1 MIIVFAGCD
10 KTGKSTLIRK
20 LHKATHYKYP
30 ILDRFT
36 ESSIVYGLHNNRKLD
51 YEKYFELE
59 KYLLEEVL
67 LVYIEAN
74 KDDIGNRM
82 KIHNEKDIK
91 IDEIEKIK
99 KLYEDYLNETCFN
112 YIVINTS
119 AHDEKACIEIIKNKI
134 KEIEKEDGLAQVNR
148 LIETIMNCGEKVNN
162 TTELRN
168 INYNFK
174 NIKFKRLKY
183 FTNTKQE
190 KYYYDRIYYSLR
202 HIINAQMTEYHQNIY
217 SRKYIFTS
225 NECINSFHVL
235 FRNDILECY
244 IAIRSSDVLQILPLD
259 IYYSYQIAKKINK
272 EYFKAKK
279 IKLNFKIASAHVYL

>member
-1 MIIVFAGCD
+1 MIIIFAGCD

-20 LHKATHYKYP
+20 LHKATRYEYP

-67 LVYIEAN
+67 LVYLTAN
-74 KDDIGNRM
+74 K
-82 KIHNEKDIK
+82 EDIK
-91 IDEIEKIK
+91 SRMINKNETDIKFNEIEKIK
-99 KLYEDYLNETCFN
+99 KHYEDYLEQTYFN

-119 AHDEKACIEIIKNKI
+119 ENSVDDCIEIIKNKI
-134 KEIEKEDGLAQVNR
+134 KEIEKEDGLAQVDK
-148 LIETIMNCGEKVNN
+148 LALTIINCGEKVNK
-162 TTELRN
+162 TIEIRN

-174 NIKFKRLKY
+174 DIDKKRLKK
-183 FTNTKQE
+183 FKNTKHE
-190 KYYYDRIYYSLR
+190 EYYYNRIYYSLR
-202 HIINAQMTEYHQNIY
+202 HIINSQMLEYHQNIY

-235 FRNDILECY
+235 FRNDTLEVY
-244 IAIRSSDVLQILPLD
+244 VNIRSSDVQKILPLD
-259 IYYSYQIAKKINK
+259 IHYSYKIAKILNK
-272 EYFKAKK
+272 EFFKAKK
-279 IKLNFKIASAHVYL
+279 IKLNFRIASAHIYL